1 VKKIIWILII
11 PAVLSCSNQDKL
23 PDGFLSEKE
32 MVTFLIDLHITQSK
46 VQNLRLSNDSAEV
59 LFMILEKDLMEQ
71 YAIRDTVFYE
81 SYSWYLDRP
90 ELMHTIYTSVVDTL
104 TLRQSLLRTGE

>member
-1 VKKIIWILII
+1 MKKIIWILII

-32 MVTFLIDLHITQSK
+32 MVTFLIDLHIIQSK

-81 SYSWYLDRP
+81 SYSWYLAHP
-90 ELMHTIYTSVVDTL
+90 EIMHEVYTAVVDTL
-104 TLRQSLLRTGE
+104 SLRESLARRGE